1 MEFLEEF
8 QTKFQIIFHN
18 SEHASM
24 MYRKIIKAIN
34 VGRIKKAYSLKN
46 CTRLR
51 TTELLA
57 LCIVFNC
64 APIFVEGE
72 WKHIDF
78 PSHCDCWLVAGWC
91 KRCRRASDEKK
102 NFEQGIHRQ
111 SKPYQPTYLCPRN
124 IIFSTRTR

>member
-1 MEFLEEF
+1 
-8 QTKFQIIFHN
+8 
-18 SEHASM
+18 
-24 MYRKIIKAIN
+24 MYRKIIKAIG

-78 PSHCDCWLVAGWC
+78 PSHCDYVGWLPVGANVVDVH
-91 KRCRRASDEKK
+91 RTKK
-102 NFEQGIHRQ
+102 KIPTRDTPTIK
-111 SKPYQPTYLCPRN
+111 SVPTYLPLSQEYHFLDTHAVIWPKTETN
-124 IIFSTRTR
+124 VLS

>member
-1 MEFLEEF
+1 
-8 QTKFQIIFHN
+8 
-18 SEHASM
+18 
-24 MYRKIIKAIN
+24 MYQKIIKAIG

-102 NFEQGIHRQ
+102 TSNKGYTDNQNRTNLPTSVPGI
-111 SKPYQPTYLCPRN
+111 S
-124 IIFSTRTR
+124 FSRHARGNLAKNRDERAELSIL